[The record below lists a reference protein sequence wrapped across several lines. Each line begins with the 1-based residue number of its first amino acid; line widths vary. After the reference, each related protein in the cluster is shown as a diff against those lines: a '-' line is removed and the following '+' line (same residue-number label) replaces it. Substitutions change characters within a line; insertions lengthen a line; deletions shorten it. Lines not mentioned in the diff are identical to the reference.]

1 MKERRSY
8 IRLYATAIMISI
20 ISSCGS
26 VVKTHGSHCSLY
38 ATKTDTI
45 ITVKQNLLDLFI
57 QRYIPDYNQDDK
69 SRNYAESEYGIS
81 TRDALDHYSRT
92 HIKERDIKTGNMFRL
107 QDNGPN
113 KLSSYQTAKTDS
125 CANNGTGTD
134 SLNLNEIESRAG
146 RVCPVP
152 ADSLSEHIF
161 TYRISFRKGCSHID
175 IMSGNNINALKRIS
189 TDINDTGTDMTMVLD
204 SIYISASASPE
215 GLCQNNYKLAE
226 ERYEAVLALLDLIFD
241 GHQPE
246 SETEATAISATKSG
260 NNPCEA
266 RHVQIIPDIIGEDW
280 NTLDKLISADNNISV
295 TQKIDFIEICEIGN
309 PDERERELSSRPYYK
324 YISDI
329 VYPKLRASE
338 IKIFY
343 HTENR
348 K

>member
-20 ISSCGS
+20 ISSCGT
-26 VVKTHGSHCSLY
+26 VVKTTVPHCSLY

-57 QRYIPDYNQDDK
+57 QRYIPDYSQDDK

-81 TRDALDHYSRT
+81 ARDAFEHYSRT

-113 KLSSYQTAKTDS
+113 KLSSYQITKTDS
-125 CANNGTGTD
+125 CANNGTGID

-146 RVCPVP
+146 RVCPFP

-175 IMSGNNINALKRIS
+175 IMNGNNMNDLKRIS
-189 TDINDTGTDMTMVLD
+189 TDINDMGTDMTMVLD

-226 ERYEAVLALLDLIFD
+226 KRHEAVLALLDLIFD
-241 GHQPE
+241 CHQPA
-246 SETEATAISATKSG
+246 SETESNATTKSG
-260 NNPCEA
+260 NNPRET
-266 RHVQIIPDIIGEDW
+266 RHEQITSDIIGENW
-280 NTLDKLISADNNISV
+280 NTLEELISADNNISV
-295 TQKIDFIEICEIGN
+295 TQELDFIEICEIEN
-309 PDERERELSSRPYYK
+309 PDERERVLSSRPYYK

-329 VYPKLRASE
+329 IYPKLRASE